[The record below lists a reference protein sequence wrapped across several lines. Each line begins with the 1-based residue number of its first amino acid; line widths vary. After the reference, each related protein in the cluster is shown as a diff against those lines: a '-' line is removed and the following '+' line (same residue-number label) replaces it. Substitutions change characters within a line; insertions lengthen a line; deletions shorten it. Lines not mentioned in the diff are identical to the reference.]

1 MYIQDEKFI
10 YSPSDITLFMESPF
24 ASWMERYSLHYPE
37 FAVNADGDDSL
48 NTSLQAKGL
57 ERERSLLKQFEDQ
70 GLCIARIDE
79 VKGNER
85 KAQQTIEAINQ
96 GIDVI
101 YQAALTLDQFHG
113 FADFLVKTDGGS
125 GSTTYC
131 YEIWDTKLSSSIKPK
146 FIIQLC
152 CYAEMLQTIQ
162 GIVPEQIVVAMGD
175 DKQERLKTKDFYYY
189 YQAIKQE
196 FLLAQQSFDAN
207 HRPNPADSKSFG
219 RWQKYAEQLLLEKD
233 DLSLVA
239 NITRS
244 QIKKL
249 QKAGINTVADLA
261 NTTTRVT
268 GLRQEQFSKLQKQAD
283 IQVKSNG
290 QIPPLYEI
298 IKPESDLPSG
308 LALLPPH
315 SKLDV
320 FFDIEGYPLLE
331 GGLEYLWGVTYFDEQ
346 GERQFKDFW
355 AHDHQ
360 QERLAFKNFID
371 WVYARWQLD
380 PTMHIYHYANYEIA
394 ACKRLM
400 GRYGVCEEEVDQLL
414 RNNVFVD
421 LYKIVKSG
429 LRIGEPKYSIKN
441 VEHLYRGKRD
451 TEVGTGGDSVAVYDA
466 WRENP
471 DGKDWQSSKILH
483 DIRDYNIDDCNSTQ
497 ELVDWLRAEQQKH
510 HIAYE
515 GNDEIIEVTVKEEI
529 TERTQL
535 RDKLLQQAQTQQ
547 GENAELTENLAWML
561 EFHRRETK
569 PVFWRKFERLGLS
582 DDELFDDMDCLAG
595 CSRTQRAPFMLTAR
609 TKNLAYEYR
618 FYPNQEFK
626 GSAKAY
632 TVLGHE
638 TDEGKELKLTFVAKE
653 SELGKGVIVLQSSQ
667 ELPGPITLIP
677 DEFINPEPIPTAL
690 NNQVKAYSQDL
701 LNQSAITDFLTRS
714 APRIKTIQQGEL
726 IVSSHEPEVR
736 LQQIIEAVIHL
747 ENSYLPIQG
756 PPGAGKTYTAKH
768 IIAELMKS
776 GYKVGISSNSHKAI
790 NNLLISSAEYCQK
803 QGIQAHFVC
812 TSNTDDKLSILD
824 VNVIDNK
831 KIAGNLQPSC
841 VIGTPAWGFARE
853 DLKDEFDYL
862 FIDEA
867 GQVSVANLVAM
878 SQSARNIVLL
888 GDQMQLSQ
896 PTQGTHPKDSGLSIL
911 DYLLKDSPTIA
922 PDMGVFLE
930 TTYRMHSKVNQF
942 ISEAIYDGQ
951 LHAHPDNDKQVIE
964 VPASYQGSLDF
975 EAGVKFIEV
984 IHEGNTQASDEEVAK
999 IRALVQSLLG
1009 RLYTD
1014 KHSKQRPITLNDIL
1028 FVAPY
1033 NHQRNKLQEALGP
1046 EAKVGTVDK
1055 FQGQEAPIV
1064 FFSLC
1069 TSDASESPRGID
1081 FLFDKHRINVAI
1093 SRAQSM
1099 AIVVGNPKLI
1109 TTPASNVEQMRK
1121 VNVLAKLIEY

>member
-1 MYIQDEKFI
+1 MYKQAEKII

-24 ASWMERYSLHYPE
+24 ASWMERFTLHHPD
-37 FAVNADGDDSL
+37 FAGNADAEDIAS
-48 NTSLQAKGL
+48 TSLKAKGI
-57 ERERSLLKQFEDQ
+57 EREKALLKQFEDQ
-70 GLCIARIDE
+70 DLHIARIDK
-79 VKGNER
+79 VKGNKH
-85 KAQQTIEAINQ
+85 KAEKTIEAMNQ

-101 YQAALTLDQFHG
+101 YQAALGLDQFHG
-113 FADFLVKTDGGS
+113 FADFLVKTKGDN
-125 GSTTYC
+125 TKTNVC
-131 YEIWDTKLSSSIKPK
+131 YEIWDTKLSSSIKPT

-152 CYAEMLQTIQ
+152 CYAEMLEAIQ
-162 GIVPEQIVVAMGD
+162 GVLPEHIIVAMGNN
-175 DKQERLKTKDFYYY
+175 KQERLKTKDFYYY

-196 FLLAQQSFDAN
+196 FILAQERFDAN
-207 HRPNPADSKSFG
+207 QRPNPADSKSFG
-219 RWQKYAEQLLLEKD
+219 RWQNYAEQLLTEQD

-249 QKAGINTVADLA
+249 HKAGINTVSDLA
-261 NTTTRVT
+261 STNSRVP
-268 GLRQEQFSKLQKQAD
+268 GLRQEQFIKLQKQAD

-290 QIPPLYEI
+290 QIPPLYELLT
-298 IKPESDLPSG
+298 PESDLPSG
-308 LALLPPH
+308 LALLPPP
-315 SKLDV
+315 SMLDV
-320 FFDIEGYPLLE
+320 FFDIEGYPWLE

-346 GERQFKDFW
+346 GDRQFKDFW

-360 QERLAFKNFID
+360 QERLAFKNFIH
-371 WVYARWQLD
+371 WVYQRWQQD
-380 PTMHIYHYANYEIA
+380 PAMHIYHYANYEIA

-400 GRYGVCEEEVDQLL
+400 GRYGICEEEVDQLL

-429 LRIGEPKYSIKN
+429 LRIGEPRYSIKN

-451 TEVGTGGDSVAVYDA
+451 TEVGTGGDSVAVYHA

-471 DGKDWQSSKILH
+471 DGDTWQSSKTLN
-483 DIRDYNIDDCNSTQ
+483 DIREYNIDDCNSTQ
-497 ELVDWLRAEQQKH
+497 ELVDWLRAVQQKH
-510 HIAYE
+510 QVAYE
-515 GNDEIIEVTVKEEI
+515 GNDDIVEVAVKEDV

-535 RDKLLQQAQTQQ
+535 RDNLLQQAQAQQ
-547 GENAELTENLAWML
+547 GQNADLTENLAWML
-561 EFHRRETK
+561 EFHRREAK
-569 PVFWRKFERLGLS
+569 PIFWRKFERLGLS

-595 CSRTQRAPFMLTAR
+595 CIRTERAPFKLTAR
-609 TKNLAYEYR
+609 TKKLAYEHQ
-618 FYPNQEFK
+618 FDPNQEFK
-626 GSAKAY
+626 GASKAY

-638 TDEGKELKLTFVAKE
+638 TEEGKELKLTFIDKE
-653 SELGKGVIVLQSSQ
+653 SGLDKGLIVLQSTK

-677 DEFINPEPIPTAL
+677 DEYINPKPIPTAL
-690 NNQVKAYSQDL
+690 TNQIKAYSKGL
-701 LNQSAITDFLTRS
+701 LNKSAVTDFLTRS
-714 APRIKTIQQGEL
+714 APRITTIQQGEP

-736 LQQIIEAVIHL
+736 LQQIIEAVL
-747 ENSYLPIQG
+747 NLDNSYLPIQG

-768 IIAELMKS
+768 IIAELMKR

-790 NNLLISSAEYCQK
+790 NHLLISCAMYCHK

-812 TSNTDDKLSILD
+812 TSNTDDKLTELGVTIT
-824 VNVIDNK
+824 DNK
-831 KIAGNLQPSC
+831 RIVDTLQRSC
-841 VIGTPAWGFARE
+841 VIGTTAWGFSRE

-888 GDQMQLSQ
+888 GDQMQLGQ

-911 DYLLKDSPTIA
+911 DYLLKDSPTIQ
-922 PDMGVFLE
+922 PEMGVFLE
-930 TTYRMHSKVNQF
+930 TTYRMHSRVNQF

-951 LHAHPDNDKQVIE
+951 LHADPVNDKQVIA
-964 VPASYQGSLDF
+964 VPEDYHGLLDF
-975 EAGVKFIEV
+975 EAGIKFIPIE
-984 IHEGNTQASDEEVAK
+984 HEGNTQASDEEVVK
-999 IRALVQSLLG
+999 IKELVQALLG
-1009 RLYTD
+1009 RLFTD
-1014 KHSKQRPITLNDIL
+1014 KHGKQRAITLDDIL

-1033 NHQRNKLQEALGP
+1033 NHQRNKLQETLGP

-1099 AIVVGNPKLI
+1099 VIVVGNRKLF
-1109 TTPASNVEQMRK
+1109 TTPTNNEEQMK
-1121 VNVLAKLIEY
+1121 KINILAKLIKY

>member
-1 MYIQDEKFI
+1 MYKQAEKII

-24 ASWMERYSLHYPE
+24 ASWMERFTLHHPD
-37 FAVNADGDDSL
+37 FAGNSDDKDIVSS
-48 NTSLQAKGL
+48 TLQAKGI
-57 ERERSLLKQFEDQ
+57 EREKALLKQFEDQ
-70 GLCIARIDE
+70 GLHIARIDN
-79 VKGNER
+79 VKGNKH
-85 KAQQTIEAINQ
+85 KAEKTIEAMNQ

-101 YQAALTLDQFHG
+101 YQAALGLDQFHG
-113 FADFLVKTDGGS
+113 FADFLVKTKDDNDR
-125 GSTTYC
+125 TNVC
-131 YEIWDTKLSSSIKPK
+131 YEIWDTKLSSSIKPT

-152 CYAEMLQTIQ
+152 CYAEMLQAIQ
-162 GIVPEQIVVAMGD
+162 GTLPEYIIVAMGNN
-175 DKQERLKTKDFYYY
+175 KQERLKTKDFYYY

-196 FLLAQQSFDAN
+196 FILAQERFDAN
-207 HRPNPADSKSFG
+207 QRPNPADSKSFG
-219 RWQKYAEQLLLEKD
+219 RWQNYAEQLLTEQD

-249 QKAGINTVADLA
+249 QKAGINTVSDLA
-261 NTTTRVT
+261 STNTRVP
-268 GLRQEQFSKLQKQAD
+268 GLRQEQFIKLQKQAD

-290 QIPPLYEI
+290 QIPPLYELLT
-298 IKPESDLPSG
+298 PESDLPSG
-308 LALLPPH
+308 LALLPPP
-315 SKLDV
+315 SMLDV
-320 FFDIEGYPLLE
+320 FFDIEGYPWLE
-331 GGLEYLWGVTYFDEQ
+331 GGLEYLWGVTYFDKQ
-346 GERQFKDFW
+346 GDRQFKDFW

-360 QERLAFKNFID
+360 QERLAFKNFIH
-371 WVYARWQLD
+371 WVYQRWQQD
-380 PTMHIYHYANYEIA
+380 PAMHIYHYANYEIA

-400 GRYGVCEEEVDQLL
+400 GRHGACEEEVDQLL

-429 LRIGEPKYSIKN
+429 LRIGEPRYSIKN

-451 TEVGTGGDSVAVYDA
+451 TEVGTGGDSVAVYDT

-471 DGKDWQSSKILH
+471 DGDTWQSSKILN
-483 DIRDYNIDDCNSTQ
+483 DIREYNIDDCNSTQ
-497 ELVDWLRAEQQKH
+497 ELVDWLRAVQQKH
-510 HIAYE
+510 QVAYE
-515 GNDEIIEVTVKEEI
+515 GNDEIVEIAVKEDV

-535 RDKLLQQAQTQQ
+535 RDNLLQQAQAQQ
-547 GENAELTENLAWML
+547 GQNAELTENLAWML
-561 EFHRRETK
+561 EFHRREAK

-595 CSRTQRAPFMLTAR
+595 CIRTERAPFKLTAR
-609 TKNLAYEYR
+609 TKKLAYEYQ
-618 FYPNQEFK
+618 FDHNQEFK
-626 GSAKAY
+626 GASKAY

-638 TDEGKELKLTFVAKE
+638 NDEGKELKLTFVDKE
-653 SELGKGVIVLQSSQ
+653 SELDKGLIVLQSTK

-677 DEFINPEPIPTAL
+677 DEFVNPAPIPKAL
-690 NNQVKAYSQDL
+690 TNQIKAYSLAL

-714 APRIKTIQQGEL
+714 APRIKKIQQSGI

-736 LQQIIEAVIHL
+736 LQQIIEAVL
-747 ENSYLPIQG
+747 NLDNSYLPIQG

-768 IIAELMKS
+768 IIAELMKR

-790 NNLLISSAEYCQK
+790 NHLLISCAVYCQK

-812 TSNTDDKLSILD
+812 TSNTDDKLTELGVTIT
-824 VNVIDNK
+824 DNK
-831 KIAGNLQPSC
+831 RIVDNLQRSC
-841 VIGTPAWGFARE
+841 VIGTTAWGFSRE
-853 DLKDEFDYL
+853 DLKDVFDYL

-888 GDQMQLSQ
+888 GDQMQLGQ

-911 DYLLKDSPTIA
+911 DYLLKDSPTIQ
-922 PDMGVFLE
+922 PEMGVFLE
-930 TTYRMHSKVNQF
+930 TTYRMHSRVNQF

-951 LHAHPDNDKQVIE
+951 LNAAPDNDKQVIV
-964 VPASYQGSLDF
+964 VPEDYHGLLDF
-975 EAGVKFIEV
+975 EAGIKFIPVE
-984 IHEGNTQASDEEVAK
+984 HEGNTQASDEEVVK
-999 IRALVQSLLG
+999 INEMVQALLD
-1009 RLYTD
+1009 RKFTD
-1014 KHSKQRPITLNDIL
+1014 KHGKQRSITLNDIL
-1028 FVAPY
+1028 FVTPY
-1033 NHQRNKLQEALGP
+1033 NHQRNKLQETLGP

-1093 SRAQSM
+1093 SRAQAM
-1099 AIVVGNPKLI
+1099 AIVVGNPKLT
-1109 TTPASNVEQMRK
+1109 TTPTSNVEQMRK
-1121 VNVLAKLIEY
+1121 INVLARLIEY